1 MSRFTQLT
9 WWYWLATD
17 LLLAAAL
24 WGWGLGFAP
33 AIGLTLLHTLH
44 FRLREGSWT
53 AFPVQVRIGYLLWL
67 LAGLWSPLGWFH
79 WIQVAGTT
87 AMVLVDY
94 CPMARMV
101 SLLPWNRRSPLSPRL
116 VWRTFASPPTR
127 GSIRDLDLA

>member
-1 MSRFTQLT
+1 MSRYKQLS

-24 WGWGLGFAP
+24 WGWGLGFVP
-33 AIGLTLLHTLH
+33 VVGLTILHMLH
-44 FRLREGSWT
+44 FRLREGTWL

-79 WIQVAGTT
+79 WIQIAGTT

-101 SLLPWNRRSPLSPRL
+101 SLLPWNRRSPLSLRL

-127 GSIRDLDLA
+127 GSILDLDLA